1 MGISP
6 KQVKA
11 IPLIVSGIKS
21 QEVAKEIGVTPQT
34 ISEWQKNPEFVVML
48 NKAKKE
54 ILDAALDELRG
65 GARDAANCLTD
76 LANNAENEEVR
87 RKSALN
93 ILELTGIKDPSSG
106 VYGWGIGST
115 NLTEAEKQIQRQE
128 NPELYN
134 ILGDMYPYIDQ

>member
-11 IPLIVSGIKS
+11 IPLMVSGKKS
-21 QEVAKEIGVTPQT
+21 HEVAKEIAVTPQT

-65 GARDAANCLTD
+65 GARDAASCLTD
-76 LANNAENEEVR
+76 LVNNAENEEVR

-128 NPELYN
+128 NPDLYN
-134 ILGDMYPYIDQ
+134 ICTLT